1 VILSNI
7 LLFYNINIPPNFLT
21 LGYID
26 IELECPGQTT
36 TAIDY
41 ITSNPLNN
49 LYINLV
55 IIDEDPEKTTD
66 TILAPPID
74 MKHYNVNMPIKQ
86 YSKTRRLDELP
97 MKQPQILMLSYQ
109 MDF

>member
-1 VILSNI
+1 M
-7 LLFYNINIPPNFLT
+7 T

-26 IELECPGQTT
+26 IELDSECPAAS
-36 TAIDY
+36 TAVDY

-55 IIDEDPEKTTD
+55 IIDSDPEITTD

-74 MKHYNVNMPIKQ
+74 MKHYNIDMPM
-86 YSKTRRLDELP
+86 RL
-97 MKQPQILMLSYQ
+97 Y
-109 MDF
+109 

>member
-1 VILSNI
+1 
-7 LLFYNINIPPNFLT
+7 LT

-26 IELECPGQTT
+26 IELECPSATS
-36 TAIDY
+36 AIDY

-55 IIDEDPEKTTD
+55 IVDEDPEITTD

-74 MKHYNVNMPIKQ
+74 MKHYNVNMPI
-86 YSKTRRLDELP
+86 RL
-97 MKQPQILMLSYQ
+97 Y
-109 MDF
+109 